1 MASVIFTIP
10 IAVNFLASS
19 LIVTTIQI
27 ALSIFVFPISPRT
40 YRIINWY
47 LMGSFWAMLIW
58 LIEWWGRVEVRLYGD
73 PKDHAYY
80 GKESAL
86 CVSNH
91 RSDVDWAIGWV
102 FSQRCGCLG
111 GTRALIKEEA
121 KWMPVIGW
129 SMWFS
134 EYLFIARNYAT
145 DQRRI
150 LDGYARLRSFPRF
163 FWVALFMEGTRFTPE
178 KLKAAQEYA
187 KEAGLPIPRHVLVP
201 RTKGLVMSVEQMRG
215 HAGAIY
221 DFTVNYPVG
230 KNPPTFA
237 NIFKRKASQ
246 IDVYY
251 ERVPMDQI
259 PQDAEGISKWCQES
273 FVKKVRAE

>member
-1 MASVIFTIP
+1 
-10 IAVNFLASS
+10 
-19 LIVTTIQI
+19 
-27 ALSIFVFPISPRT
+27 
-40 YRIINWY
+40 
-47 LMGSFWAMLIW
+47 MGSFWAMLIW
-58 LIEWWGRVEVRLYGD
+58 LIEWWGRVE
-73 PKDHAYY
+73 
-80 GKESAL
+80 
-86 CVSNH
+86 
-91 RSDVDWAIGWV
+91 
-102 FSQRCGCLG
+102 RCGCLG

-163 FWVALFMEGTRFTPE
+163 FWTALFMEGTRFTPEKLKAPCTPRLPFKTPDNPCPYTPPASLPAQDGYARLRSFPRFFWVALFMEGTRFTPE

-201 RTKGLVMSVEQMRG
+201 RTKECIKVDRNRAVFGCWGATGKVLKAAQDYAKEAGLPPPPPRARALHQGPGDVRPGDVSGADAG

-230 KNPPTFA
+230 KNPP
-237 NIFKRKASQ
+237 N
-246 IDVYY
+246 
-251 ERVPMDQI
+251 
-259 PQDAEGISKWCQES
+259 
-273 FVKKVRAE
+273 VR